1 MSDFTLNNLKRI
13 LEIVATSDEYP
24 QEITMA
30 ELRMAIM
37 KVVEKV
43 HPLVT
48 SAFIKSMIEAEIIEI
63 NGPIVR
69 VNIGKDDL

>member
-1 MSDFTLNNLKRI
+1 MNNLKRI

-48 SAFIKSMIEAEIIEI
+48 AAFIKSMIEAEIIEI